1 MIIVE
6 SEAEE
11 LKEVVLMEGNKRCG
25 GEEGGG
31 YS

>member
-1 MIIVE
+1 L
-6 SEAEE
+6 SQKLRE
-11 LKEVVLMEGNKRCG
+11 LKEVVLMEGIKQCG